1 MRQGPR
7 SNFVARPSF
16 DLVFIR
22 FRRTWYNEDMPRL
35 WATRIRYISPFL
47 HSDLTVKWT
56 VWMHQQFQIS
66 NTKNCIN
73 LTYHTPF
80 INRDKDNHGKYVQT
94 HKSIQTLA
102 DKFYEHIM
110 QRFMHIN
117 LTVNFYFDLYFTS
130 NDKGRRYHVKSK
142 KYKIKLKILKFSNL
156 TSNYCI
162 EIRDWLNETRIEIT
176 LTLN

>member
-1 MRQGPR
+1 
-7 SNFVARPSF
+7 
-16 DLVFIR
+16 
-22 FRRTWYNEDMPRL
+22 
-35 WATRIRYISPFL
+35 
-47 HSDLTVKWT
+47 
-56 VWMHQQFQIS
+56 MHQQFQIS

-80 INRDKDNHGKYVQT
+80 IDRDKDNHGKYVQT
-94 HKSIQTLA
+94 RKSIQTLA

-117 LTVNFYFDLYFTS
+117 LTINFYFGLYFTS

-162 EIRDWLNETRIEIT
+162 EIRD
-176 LTLN
+176 